1 MIKIDLPHKILDYS
15 CPINGLEDQY
25 EWKTGNRLPGFF
37 LMDVSSI
44 GFIYIKQL
52 RAPAPRMTMWGSG
65 MGKNQYEFLTDVI
78 GFKVSQTAGKSF
90 RSTWKIAKTQ
100 LDQGIPVII
109 GLVDMFHLPY
119 YEKFYHRYHIPQHF
133 LQLVGYDENTDSALV
148 QDNSLPGIQSV
159 PLNDFQPAWNVHNPG
174 QGIPNTL
181 YTFQFDQ
188 HIADISDIVHKGLKK
203 RAQVVLNPPV
213 GFMGI
218 RGMRRMGADF
228 AKWSKELTDSQLIE
242 SLRFLATFTC
252 SVVPNPP
259 QQLLPFPLGY
269 SDPHQ
274 AIRDRFST
282 NLSELSGEYSE
293 PHWRHSADLLK
304 QSGVQIGKLTDAV
317 VTAILGDRGML
328 QDVPEL
334 MNQIA
339 NLEEEAFSLLS

>member
-25 EWKTGNRLPGFF
+25 EWKTGKRLPGFF

-44 GFIYIKQL
+44 GFTYIKQL
-52 RAPAPRMTMWGSG
+52 RAPAPRMIMWGSG

-90 RSTWKIAKTQ
+90 RSTWQIAKAQ
-100 LDQGIPVII
+100 LDQGKPVII

-133 LQLVGYDENTDSALV
+133 LQLVGYDEKTDCALV
-148 QDNSLPGIQSV
+148 QDNGLPGVQSV
-159 PLNDFQPAWNVHNPG
+159 PLNDLQPAWNVHNPG

-228 AKWSKELTDSQLIE
+228 ANWSKELTDSQLIE

-259 QQLLPFPLGY
+259 QRLLPYPLGY

-282 NLSELSGEYSE
+282 NLFELAEEYSE
-293 PHWRHSADLLK
+293 PSWQQSADLLK
-304 QSGVQIGKLTDAV
+304 QSGEQIRKLTDTAV
-317 VTAILGDRGML
+317 SVILGDRDKL
-328 QDVPEL
+328 QDVPAL

-339 NLEEEAFSLLS
+339 NLEEEAFSLLI